1 MSEHINSP
9 IYPLLTQTLPLVPT
23 QVLNKSLPSEVKI
36 KALLPSCTLELPGA
50 GGGGTGERGE
60 RGAVKILR
68 CSSHTLFSP
77 GVIGLRRTQ
86 GSEFPRAS
94 QERNVVS
101 FVLSGKHKAESNP
114 VSLNSQR
121 G

>member
-36 KALLPSCTLELPGA
+36 KALLPSCTLELPGE
-50 GGGGTGERGE
+50 GGPGRGGNG
-60 RGAVKILR
+60 GAVKILR